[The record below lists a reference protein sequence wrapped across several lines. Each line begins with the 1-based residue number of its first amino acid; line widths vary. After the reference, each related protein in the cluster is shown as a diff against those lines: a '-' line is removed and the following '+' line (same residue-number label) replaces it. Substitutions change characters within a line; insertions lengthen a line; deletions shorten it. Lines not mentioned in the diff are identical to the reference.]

1 MFVFLY
7 QGKIFQIGI
16 KKHKQYQKKKKD
28 DAYIELIKMSVIRSI
43 VYNNQQLGLWVGSKQ
58 LSTGK
63 GIKKK
68 NMYPCS
74 RIHSAE
80 NILDESQSRYAEL
93 KSDTKKI
100 LEKIKLQ
107 HHKEAWW
114 LSGAEIVGG

>member
-28 DAYIELIKMSVIRSI
+28 DAYIELIKMSIIRSI
-43 VYNNQQLGLWVGSKQ
+43 VYNNQLGLWVGSKQ

-63 GIKKK
+63 RIKKK

-74 RIHSAE
+74 RVHSAE
-80 NILDESQSRYAEL
+80 NILDESQSHYAEL

-107 HHKEAWW
+107 HHKEVWW
-114 LSGAEIVGG
+114 LSGAEILGG